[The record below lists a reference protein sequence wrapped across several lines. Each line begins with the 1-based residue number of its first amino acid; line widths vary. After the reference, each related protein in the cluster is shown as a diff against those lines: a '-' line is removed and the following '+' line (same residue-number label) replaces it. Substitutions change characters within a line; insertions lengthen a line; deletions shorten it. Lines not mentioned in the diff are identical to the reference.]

1 MVKRSA
7 PLSEDNNP
15 LINLN
20 GEFMRSNPRFFIFG
34 YFGWFN
40 AGDDAIGLSV
50 INELKTLY
58 PDATFAVTCNDRYFL
73 ENFHDS
79 NISCDL
85 EVIGFEILEIISEVI
100 KSDYFVI
107 TGGTHFHD
115 EDGLNF
121 ARFKIL
127 LNFVMLTHFARLSR
141 KSPLLLGHG
150 VGPLSSFWSKAL
162 VKVILYNSKIIL
174 VRDEDS
180 FELVT
185 SLGFGEKCIQGFDCT
200 ATLIEVSPVLSRV
213 AHHQSEQRI
222 IGVSLLS
229 VYSIYSNDV
238 EKDINIVKSLAR
250 CLESVLLNDNSICL
264 RLFAFRTGMRH
275 SDVPLLEALMKNIN
289 VRPDAIELVHYDG
302 DVRNFLSSIEE
313 CDYCVGMRYHASVFA
328 YLLHKP
334 QIILDYMGKCKS
346 LGRDIA
352 IDETAIIPIAD
363 ILKPGFCSKVQSFL
377 SDSDRYI
384 ANLPV
389 HSAKKRAEKMFEILG
404 EKL

>member
-1 MVKRSA
+1 MK
-7 PLSEDNNP
+7 
-15 LINLN
+15 
-20 GEFMRSNPRFFIFG
+20 SNPRFFIFG

-50 INELKTLY
+50 IKELKTRY

-73 ENFHDS
+73 ENFRDS

-85 EVIGFEILEIISEVI
+85 EIIGFEILEIIREVI

-115 EDGLNF
+115 EDGLNYG
-121 ARFKIL
+121 RFKIL
-127 LNFVMLTHFARLSR
+127 LNFVMLTHFARLLR

-150 VGPLSSFWSKAL
+150 IGPLSSSWSKAL

-200 ATLIEVSPVLSRV
+200 ATLIEASPVLSGV

-250 CLESVLLNDNSICL
+250 CLESVLLNDNSIRL

-275 SDVPLLEALMKNIN
+275 SDVPPLEALMKNMN

-352 IDETAIIPIAD
+352 IDEAAIVPITK
-363 ILKPGFCSKVQSFL
+363 ILAPEFCGKIQSFL
-377 SDSDRYI
+377 LNPDQYI
-384 ANLPV
+384 ANYPV
-389 HSAKKRAEKMFEILG
+389 HSAKMRTEKMFE
-404 EKL
+404 KLEEEL

>member
-1 MVKRSA
+1 MK
-7 PLSEDNNP
+7 
-15 LINLN
+15 
-20 GEFMRSNPRFFIFG
+20 SNPRFFIFG

-40 AGDDAIGLSV
+40 VGDDAIGLSV
-50 INELKTLY
+50 VKELKRRY
-58 PDATFAVTCNDRYFL
+58 PDATFTVTCNDPYFV
-73 ENFHDS
+73 ENFHET
-79 NISCDL
+79 NISRDV
-85 EVIGFEILEIISEVI
+85 EIIGFEISKILREVV
-100 KSDYFVI
+100 KSDYFII

-115 EDGLNF
+115 EGKLKF
-121 ARFKIL
+121 GRFKIL
-127 LNFVMLTHFARLSR
+127 LSFVMLTCYARISK
-141 KSPLLLGHG
+141 KSPILFGHG
-150 VGPLSSFWSKAL
+150 IGPLSSSWSKVL
-162 VKVILYNSKIIL
+162 VKVILYNSEKVF

-185 SLGFGEKCIQGFDCT
+185 SLGFSEKCVQGFDCT
-200 ATLIEVSPVLSRV
+200 ATLIEASPVLSGVTHR
-213 AHHQSEQRI
+213 QSEQRI
-222 IGVSLLS
+222 IGVSLLP

-238 EKDINIVKSLAR
+238 EKDVSIVKSFAR
-250 CLESVLLNDNSICL
+250 CLDSVLLNDNSICL
-264 RLFAFRTGMRH
+264 RLFAFRTGTRH

-289 VRPDAIELVHYDG
+289 VRPNAIELVHYDG